1 MTITHSFI
9 RDFTDREAITGYY
22 IISDIRTTLS
32 RAGKPYLSATLTDAS
47 GHIRMICWEPDDFVS
62 PDLNGSIVGLCGI
75 VGIYRGELQ
84 LTVEHLEEADLSE
97 LDTEDI
103 NAVIPSAPI
112 HVEAYSQYI
121 YDLVQSISHPQIRA
135 ICNELLSRNWDL
147 FSSIPAGKSVHH
159 AFRHGLLMHTADM
172 ASLAEP
178 LAAGNPAAI
187 NRDLLLG
194 GVLLHDIGKLREFV
208 LSPVTGLVTGYTD
221 EGNLLGHSVLGAIA
235 VGEAG
240 ARIGA
245 GPQVIMNLQHMLLSH
260 HGDPAAGASKVPM
273 TIEAELL
280 HDLDK
285 LDSRKQ
291 ICLEQLQSTPP
302 FGYTSAVSS
311 LDRRL
316 YRHGI
321 TETGACV
328 EQEDAWNAEE
338 ERWEPTY
345 PCTEETD
352 SSPDDEFISHVVAT
366 FPNGYQMTGDF
377 DGEIFYPDD
386 PNFPVL

>member
-1 MTITHSFI
+1 MSITHSFI

-22 IISDIRTTLS
+22 IINDIRTSLS
-32 RAGKPYLSATLTDAS
+32 RAGKPYLNATLTDAS
-47 GHIRMICWEPDDFVS
+47 GSIRMICWEPEDFIS
-62 PDLNGSIVGLCGI
+62 PALNGSIIGLCGI
-75 VGIYRGELQ
+75 VGTYRDELQ

-97 LDTEDI
+97 LDDEDWFAI
-103 NAVIPSAPI
+103 IPSAPI
-112 HVEAYSQYI
+112 DVNAYGQYI
-121 YDLVQSISHPQIRA
+121 YDLVQSISHPQIRV
-135 ICNELLSRNWDL
+135 ICDDLLGGNWNL
-147 FSSIPAGKSVHH
+147 FSTIPAGKTVHH
-159 AFRHGLLMHTADM
+159 AFRYGLMMHTADM

-221 EGNLLGHSVLGAIA
+221 EGNLLGHSVLGAEM
-235 VGEAG
+235 VREAG
-240 ARIGA
+240 ARTGA

-260 HGDPAAGASKVPM
+260 HGDPAAGVSKVPM

-280 HDLDK
+280 HDLDM

-291 ICLEQLQSTPP
+291 ICVEQLQSTPP
-302 FGYTSAVSS
+302 FGYTSSVPS
-311 LDRRL
+311 LDRRM

-321 TETGACV
+321 TEVGACI
-328 EQEDAWNAEE
+328 EQEDTWNAEE
-338 ERWEPTY
+338 ERWEPTF
-345 PCTEETD
+345 PCTGEAD
-352 SSPDDEFISHVVAT
+352 SDPDDGFVSHVVAT

>member
-1 MTITHSFI
+1 M
-9 RDFTDREAITGYY
+9 
-22 IISDIRTTLS
+22 
-32 RAGKPYLSATLTDAS
+32 
-47 GHIRMICWEPDDFVS
+47 
-62 PDLNGSIVGLCGI
+62 
-75 VGIYRGELQ
+75 
-84 LTVEHLEEADLSE
+84 
-97 LDTEDI
+97 
-103 NAVIPSAPI
+103 NACC
-112 HVEAYSQYI
+112 QYV
-121 YDLVQSISHPQIRA
+121 YGLVQSISHPQIRA
-135 ICNELLSRNWDL
+135 ICDDLLGSNWGL
-147 FSSIPAGKSVHH
+147 FTTIPAGKSVHH

-172 ASLAEP
+172 ASLADTI
-178 LAAGNPAAI
+178 AAGNSTHI

-194 GVLLHDIGKLREFV
+194 GILLHDIGKLREFV

-221 EGNLLGHSVLGAIA
+221 EGNLLGHSVLGAMM

-240 ARIGA
+240 ARAGA
-245 GPQVIMNLQHMLLSH
+245 GTQVIMNLQHMLLSH

-285 LDSRKQ
+285 LDSRRQ
-291 ICLEQLQSTPP
+291 IFTEQLQDAPP
-302 FGYTSAVSS
+302 FCYTSQVPA

-321 TETGACV
+321 TEMGACI

-345 PCTEETD
+345 PCTEEAD
-352 SSPDDEFISHVVAT
+352 SDLDDEFVSHVVAT